1 MAQKHTS
8 SLRERDKRQKTN
20 RATANDVQSSQNAR
34 AVDVDA
40 RRLLP
45 SRNNTKNTHL
55 FWSFFRRRPT
65 RKEKEERPLKDVQK
79 GTKKHSKKKKRE
91 EKRYDTGE
99 REREREGAAAP
110 KNTHD
115 FENDAKEKELRFFK
129 KKKN

>member
-55 FWSFFRRRPT
+55 FWSFFRRRRPT
-65 RKEKEERPLKDVQK
+65 RKEKRGKTTQRRTKRDQKTLQKKKEER
-79 GTKKHSKKKKRE
+79 G
-91 EKRYDTGE
+91 EKI
-99 REREREGAAAP
+99 
-110 KNTHD
+110 
-115 FENDAKEKELRFFK
+115 
-129 KKKN
+129 

>member
-55 FWSFFRRRPT
+55 FWSFFRRRRPT

-79 GTKKHSKKKKRE
+79 GTKKHSKKKE
-91 EKRYDTGE
+91 ERGE
-99 REREREGAAAP
+99 
-110 KNTHD
+110 KI
-115 FENDAKEKELRFFK
+115 
-129 KKKN
+129 

>member
-1 MAQKHTS
+1 MWRKSTRR
-8 SLRERDKRQKTN
+8 LYERETKDKKTN

-79 GTKKHSKKKKRE
+79 GTKKHSKKKE
-91 EKRYDTGE
+91 ERGE
-99 REREREGAAAP
+99 
-110 KNTHD
+110 KI
-115 FENDAKEKELRFFK
+115 
-129 KKKN
+129 